1 MGVSCAGMELFRQA
15 CVDPRVQ
22 PQSDAG
28 ENSPG
33 VVDLIAE
40 TMRRDYARELRAGD
54 LAQTLKMSRFQFC
67 RLFKRSFG
75 CSFRTY
81 LTRLRIG
88 SACRLLSKSGGAAS
102 VTEVGLAVGFQDA
115 SYFARMFRQATGE
128 SPSTYARTAVK
139 PTDREASVFEEA
151 DDMDEY
157 ISGQT
162 ELVSATGS
170 DY

>member
-1 MGVSCAGMELFRQA
+1 
-15 CVDPRVQ
+15 
-22 PQSDAG
+22 
-28 ENSPG
+28 
-33 VVDLIAE
+33 VVERIAE
-40 TMRRDYARELRAGD
+40 TMRRDYAKDLRAGD
-54 LAQTLKMSRFQFC
+54 LAQSLKMSRFQFC

-162 ELVSATGS
+162 ELVAATGS